1 VSKEAKFT
9 DLDKAVKGMLEKA
22 VSFEERKQAIDTAIK
37 FEMLKLKSK
46 GGQYGRG
53 FTEEEGAEDEID

>member
-1 VSKEAKFT
+1 MKKDAKFA
-9 DLDKAVKGMLEKA
+9 DLDKAVKAMLEKA

-53 FTEEEGAEDEID
+53 FTEEGGDDGEID